1 MDFSRLDKFLQEHL
15 WYYGFHGC
23 DVGIV
28 YKGETVYR
36 KGFGVSDDITGKK
49 IDGNE
54 MYYIFSASKP
64 ITCAGALR
72 LVEKGLLDLDAPVS
86 DYIPEYKN
94 IKVKTAD
101 GEVPAKNVMTVKNL
115 FNMTA
120 GFNYDLGNAQ
130 IQALREKNPDF
141 TSYDLAAALSDFP
154 LLFEPGTAYQYSL
167 CHDVLAGVVE
177 KITGMRF
184 AEYQKKNIFEPLGM
198 NKTFFHVEDCPY
210 DNFATQYVYNDP
222 KKVCDRRELACPYIL
237 SPKHDSGGAGMI
249 CCTDDYLKFV
259 SAMSLGGTSK
269 DGYKLLERET
279 VDLMRKNHLPKEL
292 ERTFT
297 RRTIG
302 YSYGLGVRTMV
313 DKEAMNAKSPIGEFG
328 WDGAACAYLLIDPE
342 NQVGIYYAQNT
353 FNCGPMY
360 ILGHGTIRDLTY
372 EALGL

>member
-1 MDFSRLDKFLQEHL
+1 M
-15 WYYGFHGC
+15 
-23 DVGIV
+23 V

-130 IQALREKNPDF
+130 IKALREKNPEF
-141 TSYDLAAALSDFP
+141 TSYDLAVALSEFP
-154 LLFEPGTAYQYSL
+154 LCFEPGTAYQYSL

-198 NKTFFHVEDCPY
+198 NKSFFHPEDCPY

>member
-1 MDFSRLDKFLQEHL
+1 MDFSRLDKFLEEHL
-15 WYYGFHGC
+15 WYYGLHGC
-23 DVGIV
+23 DVGVV

-49 IDGNE
+49 IDGSE

-72 LVEKGLLDLDAPVS
+72 LVERGLLDLDAPVS
-86 DYIPEYKN
+86 DYIPEFKN
-94 IKVKTAD
+94 IKVNTSD
-101 GEVPAKNVMTVKNL
+101 GVVPAKNVMTVKNL
-115 FNMTA
+115 FTMTA
-120 GFNYDLGNAQ
+120 GFNYDLGSAQ
-130 IQALREKNPDF
+130 IKALREKKPDF
-141 TSYDLAAALSDFP
+141 TSYDLAVALAEFP
-154 LLFEPGTAYQYSL
+154 LCFEPGTAYQYSL

-184 AEYQKKNIFEPLGM
+184 SEYQKKNIFEPLGM
-198 NKTFFHVEDCPY
+198 SKTFFHPEDCPY
-210 DNFATQYVYNDP
+210 DNFATQYLYNGDRHAS
-222 KKVCDRRELACPYIL
+222 DRRDLACPYIL

-249 CCTDDYLKFV
+249 CCTDDYLKFL

-279 VDLMRKNHLPKEL
+279 VDLMRKNHLSKEL

-302 YSYGLGVRTMV
+302 YSYGLGVRTLV

-353 FNCGPMY
+353 LGCGPMY

>member
-15 WYYGFHGC
+15 WYYGLHGC
-23 DVGIV
+23 DVGVV

-49 IDGNE
+49 IDGSE

-72 LVEKGLLDLDAPVS
+72 LVERGLLDLDAPVS
-86 DYIPEYKN
+86 NYIPQYKN
-94 IKVKTAD
+94 IKVRTAN
-101 GEVPAKNVMTVKNL
+101 GEAPAKNVMTIKNL
-115 FNMTA
+115 FTMTA
-120 GFNYDLGNAQ
+120 GFNYDLGSLQ
-130 IQALREKNPDF
+130 IKALREKKPDF
-141 TSYDLAAALSDFP
+141 TSYDLAVALAEFP
-154 LLFEPGTAYQYSL
+154 LCFEPGTAYQYSL

-184 AEYQKKNIFEPLGM
+184 SEYQKKNIFEPLGM
-198 NKTFFHVEDCPY
+198 SKSFFHPEDCPY
-210 DNFATQYVYNDP
+210 DNFAAQYLYNGDR
-222 KKVCDRRELACPYIL
+222 KASDRRDLACPYIL

-249 CCTDDYLKFV
+249 CCTDDYLKFL

-269 DGYKLLERET
+269 EGYKLLERET
-279 VDLMRKNHLPKEL
+279 VDLMRKNHLSKEL

-302 YSYGLGVRTMV
+302 YSYGLGVRTLV

-342 NQVGIYYAQNT
+342 KQVGVYYAQNT
-353 FNCGPMY
+353 LGCGPMY